1 MSFNYAPRLASS
13 LRSHHPDT
21 CTERRCVSWKT
32 LTNLILIWIAEIKI
46 KTLRFVYW
54 LISFLCFVCAICA
67 KIFTPP
73 AIRLNIKNNQ
83 NSGIRK
89 KGSCNMP
96 CESISDPSM
105 LNVTMHATAPTNR
118 KTPSQDE
125 TRITLFIFSLL
136 LFVMDF
142 YKDKAMILS
151 RACKDYRDN
160 DFSITICLFSLCKT
174 NANGLHSQTCPVG
187 CGAWADVDSFESR
200 KDSQPENAAESPP
213 SSTRCVG
220 WWCWGWVAELCTAHK
235 F

>member
-1 MSFNYAPRLASS
+1 MLLDLQSS
-13 LRSHHPDT
+13 LRSHYPDT

-54 LISFLCFVCAICA
+54 LISFLCFVCAIRA

-83 NSGIRK
+83 NNGIRK

-96 CESISDPSM
+96 CESTSDPSM
-105 LNVTMHATAPTNR
+105 LNVTMQTTAPTNR

-125 TRITLFIFSLL
+125 TWITLFIFSLL
-136 LFVMDF
+136 FLSWIFIKIKPWYFQELAKTIGIMTF
-142 YKDKAMILS
+142 LS
-151 RACKDYRDN
+151 RCVHCARQ
-160 DFSITICLFSLCKT
+160 TP
-174 NANGLHSQTCPVG
+174 NGSHSQTCPVG
-187 CGAWADVDSFESR
+187 CGARADVDSSESR

-213 SSTRCVG
+213 SSTRCIG